1 MSTALQT
8 HIAKQSPMYFTR
20 NCFDRPLT
28 STDSVEIP
36 AFLKAE
42 NMSPEDRRLL
52 KKRLRAL
59 AAPDEQ

>member
-1 MSTALQT
+1 
-8 HIAKQSPMYFTR
+8 MYFTR
-20 NCFDRPLT
+20 NCYDRPFNP
-28 STDSVEIP
+28 TDSVEIP